1 VSRPDSH
8 TGAIGTLPIAT
19 LATLTTLL
27 LATLAA
33 ACGLTGE
40 ERGAL
45 ERKRE
50 TGYRGVL
57 LAEPIPVPDFTL
69 TDTEGRPFRWGPETA
84 GRLALLFFGYSYCPD
99 ICPVQM
105 ANLAAV
111 LGDLSYRDRNRI
123 RVIFVTTDPERDTPE
138 RLRGWLQAFDPSFVG
153 LRGEIE
159 RVNEILAALGLP
171 PAVIQGA
178 PEARS
183 RADPEYTVGHASQV
197 IAVTADGLARVVY
210 PSGIRQADWAHDLP
224 KLLEVGATTPSR

>member
-1 VSRPDSH
+1 MSRADSRAR
-8 TGAIGTLPIAT
+8 AIGVLSVAV
-19 LATLTTLL
+19 LAAFL

-33 ACGLTGE
+33 ACGRTGE
-40 ERGAL
+40 ERRSL

-50 TGYRGVL
+50 TGYRGIL

-69 TDTEGRPFRWGPETA
+69 TDTEGRAFQWRPETA
-84 GRLALLFFGYSYCPD
+84 GRLALLFFGYTHCPD

-111 LGDLSYRDRNRI
+111 LGDLAYGDRKRI

-138 RLRGWLQAFDPSFVG
+138 RLRGWLRAFDPSFVG

-159 RVNEILAALGLP
+159 RVNEIVAALGLP
-171 PAVIQGA
+171 AAVIQEA
-178 PEARS
+178 PDERS

-197 IAVTADGLARVVY
+197 IAVTSDGLARVVY
-210 PSGIRQADWAHDLP
+210 PSGVRQADWAHDLP